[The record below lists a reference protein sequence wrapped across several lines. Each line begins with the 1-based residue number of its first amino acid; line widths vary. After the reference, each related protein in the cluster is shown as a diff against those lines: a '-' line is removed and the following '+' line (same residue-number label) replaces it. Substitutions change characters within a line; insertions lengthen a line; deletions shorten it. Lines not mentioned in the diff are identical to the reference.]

1 MDRWPDMRQWVGELT
16 EISSVE
22 ALVANK
28 DKGAKSTKKVAAKDL
43 KQKRIEKKAKKEGQ
57 TKKVV

>member
-1 MDRWPDMRQWVGELT
+1 MGGRIDRDFQL
-16 EISSVE
+16 E
-22 ALVANK
+22 AFVANK